1 MSHTKICNFTA
12 TKFTEKDVVRLKVAV
27 GNMVKVKISKPRS
40 NIQQIL
46 ARKSFFTETA
56 RHCRCELVRFTIV
69 FMTGPSSTNSIKRNS
84 WLSFLS
90 SITYNL
96 ENYSWRTLGSSPRGD
111 GRGLGEPIS
120 SWSQFP
126 YQPEFPGQCWLSS
139 SLRWGRALSSSL
151 WILKPSTVR
160 EIVLF
165 RLNND
170 LSNTFAAQ

>member
-1 MSHTKICNFTA
+1 MAIWWRWRYPSPEAISSKYWPASLSSQRPPVTV
-12 TKFTEKDVVRLKVAV
+12 DVNLFV
-27 GNMVKVKISKPRS
+27 SRS
-40 NIQQIL
+40 Y
-46 ARKSFFTETA
+46 
-56 RHCRCELVRFTIV
+56 

-96 ENYSWRTLGSSPRGD
+96 ENYSWRTLGCSPRGD

-126 YQPEFPGQCWLSS
+126 YQPDFPGRCWLWS